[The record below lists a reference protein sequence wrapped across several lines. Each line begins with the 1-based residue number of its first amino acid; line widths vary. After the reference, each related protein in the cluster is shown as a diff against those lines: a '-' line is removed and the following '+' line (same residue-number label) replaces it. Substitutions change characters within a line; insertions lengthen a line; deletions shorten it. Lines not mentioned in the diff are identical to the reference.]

1 MKRNIEICDCNAIHQ
16 EVIDKVSSLY
26 PKETLIY
33 ELSDFY
39 KILGDSTRTK
49 ILYAI
54 DIHEMC
60 VCDLAVLLNMT
71 KSAISHQLKILKEY
85 KLVKSKKI
93 GKNVFYSLADYH
105 VRDIFE
111 KGIEHI
117 KEDES
122 DKKL

>member
-1 MKRNIEICDCNAIHQ
+1 MKKNIEICDCNALHQ
-16 EVIDKVSSLY
+16 DIIDEVKKHIPEETVLY
-26 PKETLIY
+26 D
-33 ELSDFY
+33 LSDLY

-49 ILYAI
+49 ILWAI

-71 KSAISHQLKILKEY
+71 KSAISHQLKILRDY
-85 KLVKSKKI
+85 NLVKARKD
-93 GKNVFYSLADYH
+93 GKNVFYSLADNH

-117 KEDES
+117 KEEENGKD
-122 DKKL
+122 L